1 MVLSDAEIARLV
13 RRGELGIDPF
23 EPALLGPTSLD
34 LRLASNFLLFRTA
47 HRPYVDVRLPAEG
60 LYEQVEAAPDEPFVL
75 QPGAFAL
82 AATLERLSLPAHTM
96 ARVDGR
102 SSLGRLG
109 VLVHATAG
117 LVDPGFEGRL
127 TLELSNQAPLPAALY
142 PGMRIAQLSF
152 YRLSLPA
159 RRPYGERGGRSKY
172 QGQDAPTPSLIYLD
186 FA

>member
-1 MVLSDAEIARLV
+1 M
-13 RRGELGIDPF
+13 
-23 EPALLGPTSLD
+23 
-34 LRLASNFLLFRTA
+34 
-47 HRPYVDVRLPAEG
+47 DVRLPAEG
-60 LYEQVEAAPDEPFVL
+60 LYEQLEAAPDEPFVL

-82 AATLERLSLPAHTM
+82 ATTLERLPLPAHTM

-117 LVDPGFEGRL
+117 LVDPGFVGRL
-127 TLELSNQAPLPAALY
+127 TLELSNQAPLPVALY

-152 YRLSLPA
+152 YHLSSPA

-172 QGQDAPTPSLIYLD
+172 QGQDAPTPSLIHLD